1 MSMDG
6 ASVDEMALVIPL
18 KRFMLLEHCPSHWRS
33 LDLYVFRDEDIVF
46 YVGQSHLAF
55 ERVWEHL
62 RNGFKGR
69 SVIGRFI
76 LSNWPRS
83 LKFDIELVSSL
94 AERFN
99 PIRHDVSLAEREL
112 IQQMTPCFNEAL
124 NRQPTPLPARYIRPN
139 APLRCSRSL
148 KKLIY
153 EAERAV
159 KAEERQCWM
168 STTASGQGQ

>member
-1 MSMDG
+1 MDR
-6 ASVDEMALVIPL
+6 ASVDEMARVIPL
-18 KRFMLLEHCPSHWRS
+18 KRFMLLEHCPPHWHS

-76 LSNWPRS
+76 LSNWPMS
-83 LKFDIELVSSL
+83 LKFEIELASSL
-94 AERFN
+94 AERFEHL
-99 PIRHDVSLAEREL
+99 RHDVRLAEREL
-112 IQQMTPCFNEAL
+112 IQQLTPCFNAAL
-124 NRQPTPLPARYIRPN
+124 NRQPTPLPARYLRPN

-148 KKLIY
+148 RKLIY

-159 KAEERQCWM
+159 KAEARQGWM
-168 STTASGQGQ
+168 STTAQGQRQ